1 MELKTGS
8 VEITAQNHGF
18 AVERDEGVGI
28 PDAPELEVTHL
39 NLYDHT
45 VEGLTHRTLPVFSV
59 QYHPEGAP
67 GPHDSRYLFDRF
79 VDLLEGGREDDPG
92 S

>member
-1 MELKTGS
+1 LDGGT

-18 AVERDEGVGI
+18 AVRRDDDGEI
-28 PDAPELEVTHL
+28 PGAPDLRLTHV
-39 NLYDHT
+39 NLYDGT
-45 VEGLTHRTLPVFSV
+45 VEGLAHRTRPVFSV

-67 GPHDSRYLFDRF
+67 GPHDSRYLFHEFIR
-79 VDLLEGGREDDPG
+79 LMARED